1 MKKKERYD
9 REYIKQI
16 IKQFPKVSSGRKN
29 YSDHQKRIDEILK
42 QINIYKKN
50 KKNE

>member
-16 IKQFPKVSSGRKN
+16 IKRFPKVSSGRKN
-29 YSDHQKRIDEILK
+29 YSEHQKRIDEIFKL
-42 QINIYKKN
+42 INRYN
-50 KKNE
+50 KSKSK